1 MTEVTAALA
10 AEGWECQITPLEGGR
25 VRCEGCSEEF
35 DAASLV
41 VDSFS
46 RVEGASDPDDM
57 AAVIAVTCGC
67 GSKGALVL
75 AYGPEA
81 SGADSDVLLALPDP
95 PAPREPGLS

>member
-1 MTEVTAALA
+1 MTAALA
-10 AEGWECQITPLEGGR
+10 AEGWECQVTPLEGGT
-25 VRCEGCSEEF
+25 VRCEGCGEEQS
-35 DAASLV
+35 ASTLT

-67 GSKGALVL
+67 GSKGVLVL

-81 SGADSDVLLALPDP
+81 SGADADVLLALPDP
-95 PAPREPGLS
+95 PVPREPGLS